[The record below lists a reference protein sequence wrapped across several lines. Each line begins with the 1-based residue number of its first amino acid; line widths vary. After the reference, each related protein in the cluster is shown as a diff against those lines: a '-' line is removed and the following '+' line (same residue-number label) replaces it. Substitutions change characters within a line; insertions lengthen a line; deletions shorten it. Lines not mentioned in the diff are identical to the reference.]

1 VIEPSPPFFCFTFLQ
16 SLKLLSIM
24 AAIRLEEDSD
34 KIENTL
40 SLALVDSGNTAGTRS
55 IQSVDLL
62 ASSSW
67 EEV

>member
-1 VIEPSPPFFCFTFLQ
+1 
-16 SLKLLSIM
+16 M